1 MWCTKYVFCYTELFR
16 HGSPACQTGGQ
27 NYNSISKVSLCELK
41 WRATVI
47 TMIHRKTILPGNPFK
62 PADCLCVTGTPSS
75 FKPTMYNESPPCTM
89 TAHHVQCLS
98 HHKSMLHCW
107 TSWLWVTV
115 IFRRPPIHSLLQF
128 QFHFTIWYT
137 VKCVDMDFLPVQIL
151 ATSTCQFSSRQV
163 TQAGLYARNFTL
175 DAGHLL

>member
-89 TAHHVQCLS
+89 TAHHVQWQSTMYNAYHTTNQCYTAEQVGYESLS
-98 HHKSMLHCW
+98 FSG
-107 TSWLWVTV
+107 V
-115 IFRRPPIHSLLQF
+115 LL
-128 QFHFTIWYT
+128 YT
-137 VKCVDMDFLPVQIL
+137 VCYSFNSISLSDTLSNVLIWISCQCKYWRLQHVNFPVG
-151 ATSTCQFSSRQV
+151 R
-163 TQAGLYARNFTL
+163 
-175 DAGHLL
+175 